1 MKLFPSLS
9 ILHLAAAGS
18 DFHVEGCLS
27 VAVPWGGLDAD
38 LDDNCVAL
46 GNALQAFY
54 PDMGF
59 RMDSCFDSCTVE
71 SDLDAISPVDI
82 AYGSGQLNPATAN
95 LACFDMCVE
104 VSGIDEDAIGAD
116 DEASVLKYI
125 EVSFKILNLTNCSC
139 RTASVYHTVAS
150 LSSSM

>member
-38 LDDNCVAL
+38 LDSNCVAL
-46 GNALQAFY
+46 GDALKAFY

-59 RMDSCFDSCTVE
+59 RMDSCFESCTVE
-71 SDLDAISPVDI
+71 SDLDAMTPVDI
-82 AYGSGQLNPATAN
+82 AYASGQLNPATAN
-95 LACFDMCVE
+95 LACLDVCVE
-104 VSGIDEDAIGAD
+104 VWNIDEDAVGAD
-116 DEASVLKYI
+116 DEQLVLKYI
-125 EVSFKILNLTNCSC
+125 EVSFQLFI
-139 RTASVYHTVAS
+139 
-150 LSSSM
+150 